1 MTLQAGN
8 LTVQVATKPGCVA
21 YTISSQ
27 DWRIEIDNGRFKI
40 VAIATGGLEYSSGV
54 NLDNLAAL
62 IVVAKAD
69 AVARGIAWDGN

>member
-27 DWRIEIDNGRFKI
+27 DWRIEIDNNRFKI
-40 VAIATGGLEYSSGV
+40 VAIA
-54 NLDNLAAL
+54 
-62 IVVAKAD
+62 
-69 AVARGIAWDGN
+69 WDGN